1 MPVYHAD
8 QLPLSRQ
15 VGFNCREAGEAALLT
30 DTTVAA
36 ADTVAGLK
44 AAVNAAAVHAEII
57 PMKSRINLAIDR
69 GADVQEITDA
79 LVAPLTTVAG
89 LVNLTQ
95 AVNYPANRQL
105 YLD

>member
-1 MPVYHAD
+1 MPVLHAD
-8 QLPLSRQ
+8 QLPLSRMI
-15 VGFNCREAGEAALLT
+15 GFNCREAGEAVLLT
-30 DTTVAA
+30 DATVAA

-44 AAVNAAAVHAEII
+44 AAVNNASVHAEIL
-57 PMKSRINLAIDR
+57 PFKSRINLAIDR
-69 GADVQEITDA
+69 GADAQEITDA

-95 AVNYPANRQL
+95 AVNNPANRAL